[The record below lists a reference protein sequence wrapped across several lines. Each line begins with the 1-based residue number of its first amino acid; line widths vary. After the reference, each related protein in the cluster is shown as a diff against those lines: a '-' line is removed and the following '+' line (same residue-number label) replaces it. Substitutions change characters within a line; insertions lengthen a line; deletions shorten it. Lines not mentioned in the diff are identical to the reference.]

1 MVSIMSM
8 IRMVSVVSMARSV
21 RQIVGRGASGSA
33 GVSPACG
40 PTARVRHARTQSRVA
55 ANCAAATGGQQLAAH
70 PAVPVVRKVRMEH
83 RAARRA
89 RGGGGRARRAQPWR
103 RLAGLTAAGVAA
115 ALVGCAAP
123 YVPPFP
129 EPLRPPMEG
138 AEPAPPAPVEEP
150 TLGVTAAP
158 GVVAQ
163 KKVAERLADDIG
175 ADLRGEPIAVS
186 FHNLP
191 LSAFINEVFA
201 KQLGFSF
208 HIAPELQGRED
219 LVTLKLTEPVAPG
232 KLFAT
237 ARAVLADYG
246 IDIARS
252 DELLTF
258 AARPDDGG
266 DVSLLVS
273 GRALPE
279 VPATH
284 RTIFQLVPLRAA
296 RALFVADMLED
307 MLGKEL
313 RAAPDLESHLLTLRG
328 PARLV
333 AEANALI
340 DVLDQPMLSGRQGA
354 VIAPSAAEVGPLAAD
369 LRNVLSAEG
378 YQAHVGLRQQAT
390 VMLLPLASTN
400 KLVVF
405 AGSAADLAH
414 VEEWARL
421 LDDQS
426 RQTVED
432 GVFTRE
438 VRNTQATAITETL
451 SGLYEEGS
459 VIVDKNRNI
468 ILFRGSGT
476 DWGRLAQI
484 IDELDKPVA
493 SVLIEVL
500 IAEVALTDMHRSG
513 IEFFL
518 RGALGDKAYKG
529 GTIGRLVG
537 QQSGGLSIALNR
549 GGDARAVLNA
559 FYEDSRVVIR
569 SRPSLVVKSGGTAT
583 LSAGNNIPTVAQ
595 RVESNTNLEG
605 ASNILQQVQYRETGL
620 DLQIEPVVQANGL
633 VDITVSQ
640 SLSEARPTAATSQA
654 GSPTILRRELT
665 TTMTLRDGASVLMGG
680 LISDSNSGGQTGVPL
695 LGKLP
700 GVGRLF
706 RVDSRNRDR
715 TELLILVTP
724 YVLADHA
731 AGRELTERLKAELR
745 LHKGLTD

>member
-1 MVSIMSM
+1 MA
-8 IRMVSVVSMARSV
+8 MAR
-21 RQIVGRGASGSA
+21 
-33 GVSPACG
+33 
-40 PTARVRHARTQSRVA
+40 
-55 ANCAAATGGQQLAAH
+55 
-70 PAVPVVRKVRMEH
+70 ME
-83 RAARRA
+83 RNAER
-89 RGGGGRARRAQPWR
+89 RGGCNRHQRGRALLSWR
-103 RLAGLTAAGVAA
+103 HLGGLTAAWALA
-115 ALVGCAAP
+115 ALPGCATP
-123 YVPPFP
+123 HVPPFP
-129 EPLRPPMEG
+129 EPLRPPMAG
-138 AEPAPPAPVEEP
+138 AEPAAPVALDEP
-150 TLGVTAAP
+150 TLRVTATP
-158 GVVAQ
+158 GVVVQ
-163 KKVAERLADDIG
+163 KTVAARHADDIG

-186 FHNLP
+186 FHDLP
-191 LSAFINEVFA
+191 LASFINEVFA

-219 LVTLKLTEPVAPG
+219 LVTLKLTEPVAPR
-232 KLFAT
+232 KLFTT
-237 ARAVLADYG
+237 ARTVLADYG
-246 IDIARS
+246 IDIVRG
-252 DELLTF
+252 DGLLSF
-258 AARPDDGG
+258 VARPDDSGAA
-266 DVSLLVS
+266 SLLVS
-273 GRALPE
+273 GRTLPE

-296 RALFVADMLED
+296 RALFIADVLKE
-307 MLGKEL
+307 MLGKGL
-313 RAAPDLESHLLTLRG
+313 RAVPDLESHLLILRG

-340 DVLDQPMLSGRQGA
+340 EVLDQPLLRGHHGA
-354 VIAPSAAEVGPLAAD
+354 VIAPTAAEVAPLAGD
-369 LRNVLSAEG
+369 LRKVLAAEG
-378 YQAHVGLRQQAT
+378 YEAEVGLRQQAT

-405 AGSAADLAH
+405 AGSAEDLAH
-414 VEEWARL
+414 VEQWARL

-438 VRNTQATAITETL
+438 VRNTQATAVMETL
-451 SGLYEEGS
+451 AGLYEEGT
-459 VIVDKNRNI
+459 VIVDKNRNM

-476 DWGRLAQI
+476 DWGRLARI
-484 IDELDKPVA
+484 IDDLDKPVA

-500 IAEVALTDMHRSG
+500 VAEVALTDTRRSG
-513 IEFFL
+513 VEFFL
-518 RGALGDKAYKG
+518 RGALGGKSYKG

-537 QQSGGLSIALNR
+537 KQSGGLSIALNR
-549 GGDARAVLNA
+549 GGEARAVLNA

-569 SRPSLVVKSGGTAT
+569 SRPSLVVKSGGTAS
-583 LSAGNNIPTVAQ
+583 LSAGNNIPTVSQ
-595 RVESNTNLEG
+595 RVESDTNLDG

-620 DLQIEPVVQANGL
+620 DLEIEPVVQANGL
-633 VDITVSQ
+633 VDITVVQ

-680 LISDSNSGGQTGVPL
+680 LITDNNSGGQTGVPL

-706 RVDSRNRDR
+706 RANSRQRDR